1 MSNNDAAEYRRR
13 TDEAFDR
20 LSREQD
26 PETRDYWKRL
36 AIENSRLV
44 DLITMREGIR
54 LKLGVNLRNVRSVSA
69 ITDLSALETA
79 SEDSVAI
86 SDQ

>member
-1 MSNNDAAEYRRR
+1 MSDSEAAEYRRR
-13 TDEAFDR
+13 IDEAIDR
-20 LSREQD
+20 LSREQN
-26 PETRDYWKRL
+26 PETRNYWKQL

-44 DLITMREGIR
+44 DLVTMRVGLG

-69 ITDLSALETA
+69 VTDLSALEMVPENSLA
-79 SEDSVAI
+79 V